1 MVLECRGSLEM
12 GELEGW
18 VGRFFWGVGWSIVVS
33 AFPELS
39 SRSCSNANLFGD
51 SLIHGS
57 RFMGKEGREAEED
70 SEVMKSITPESFSTV
85 DWSSLRVFSKAG
97 TLEASICSILSSLA
111 RFKTS
116 GFVDLQSSR
125 QLGHNH

>member
-1 MVLECRGSLEM
+1 M
-12 GELEGW
+12 
-18 VGRFFWGVGWSIVVS
+18 GWSIVVS
-33 AFPELS
+33 AFPVLS
-39 SRSCSNANLFGD
+39 SSSCSNANLFGD
-51 SLIHGS
+51 SLIH
-57 RFMGKEGREAEED
+57 RFMGKEGREAEGD

-97 TLEASICSILSSLA
+97 TLEASNCSILISLA
-111 RFKTS
+111 RSKTS